1 MFVACLFQI
10 SKQTQHVPFKK
21 QCFFNIPVRN
31 KDKNMF
37 YESLLIYSILEISI
51 LFRLLIRLTVTRS
64 QAMIRYSLIFFFFLK
79 LCVLYLYL
87 IKNNLK
93 SILYKYSLP
102 NALALLFL
110 WRFYIIKLYL
120 LLGKSHV
127 TFFMLSHCPLL
138 NHIYKSWMIMKTNA
152 LR

>member
-37 YESLLIYSILEISI
+37 YESLLIQSILGMSI
-51 LFRLLIRLTVTRS
+51 LFRLLIRLTVTRT
-64 QAMIRYSLIFFFFLK
+64 QAIIRCSFISLK
-79 LCVLYLYL
+79 LCVLYMYL

-93 SILYKYSLP
+93 SILSKYSSA
-102 NALALLFL
+102 NA
-110 WRFYIIKLYL
+110 
-120 LLGKSHV
+120 
-127 TFFMLSHCPLL
+127 
-138 NHIYKSWMIMKTNA
+138 
-152 LR
+152 